1 MTSTVKT
8 LTDFSSVAFV
18 ETLSSNINQKNE
30 NRQLAYQNNKRQ
42 LQNCLLQIQSR
53 QFFEQINLH
62 FEILHSI
69 TAQSQ
74 LWNVTERYSLM
85 KWSSIPAV
93 AHTAYVSSNW
103 KAAKSKQEV
112 LHGQRVKTTLITSD
126 AYCR

>member
-18 ETLSSNINQKNE
+18 ETLSRNINQKNE
-30 NRQLAYQNNKRQ
+30 NRQLAYQNNKRH

-93 AHTAYVSSNW
+93 AHTAYVSCNW